1 MKRFVML
8 WTFVFG
14 LLWQLGPLRAAAQ
27 VQAQKQ
33 LPALEKPVPITLPW
47 FGKADLRG
55 NVDVME
61 NRWFL
66 ETTLRQV
73 LNAGPL
79 RVDTWT
85 IGLSNTRGL
94 SVTARTKMFGR
105 SATIGLRELK
115 GKRKATFV
123 ITFDQPPTIKIT
135 PDKQISLSELALTL
149 ETGKPPI
156 LTSDV
161 VVFGQRAILSF
172 GVKKSQQL
180 ASITL
185 PEVKL
190 RQLAPEIT
198 NPDADK
204 IKLRDVRL
212 QVENFF
218 TNEAT
223 GPLKVTL
230 AGRVDLTGLN
240 IKGLEVDLSDLA
252 MSGTIDKQE
261 GVELVSSLKE
271 LKLPV
276 VGEVQNGA
284 LTLRMR
290 PKKEGTATTERFDI
304 VLSGSTRAKIPGIG
318 VVAMTLSSTY
328 EQGQF
333 ALRAQLDEDFTFKDV
348 TIRNPM
354 VEFGTAGFE
363 ISGDATVLKLDV
375 HAKLNI
381 VEGEEVKFEGEVKH
395 KKPYKPFAKSG
406 IPKIKDIALHNTKV
420 ILETSATGGHS
431 FAISG
436 TTTVLDQELDA
447 MVRVQRTPDGK
458 AGLVLRG
465 ALPKGWKPM
474 PKVTLKKPI
483 AIVSTVEY
491 RDEELDLKVRKGV
504 GFSGTLE
511 LTGLLHNVPKITGTV
526 DTALQAYGSIGAS
539 LKDMIIRARIPTKI
553 NFPNKRISATS
564 QQLEV
569 TGEPTV
575 GIICDLTVQPTNQDT
590 PLVFAARINIEAYQ
604 VAISGTMEGFWDNPA
619 GLKGLRIGD
628 LALGIGFSYV
638 EGIPS
643 EFGLTGKL
651 HIGTKRA
658 ELAIN
663 VAVDPRNIIFAG
675 RMPDLSIHD
684 IIDLANKMGVK
695 LKKTKIP
702 PIGFENV
709 ALKIAP
715 FGGQIGEIRI
725 DRGITLSSETTTIFN
740 QKGIVD
746 IGMDYSGIIMKG
758 YMSKIDFGPLKITGA
773 GPDHKW
779 NTQDDGPIVDF
790 ALTLM
795 QQHMF
800 YSGLFSFLGVKKEGE
815 LNLSKDG
822 FWFKMVTSLFGLQS
836 SIYAKSA
843 GTFEEPDFIYE
854 VELKDDFAA
863 KIGPIVSGKIDEW
876 ANSATQNLEKAK
888 QDLSK
893 YDARTQE
900 IDKQIAVKLEQIFE
914 LQSSLHGETVAARQR
929 LGAAREM
936 VQEQEQKSRAKNI
949 ATATNQRR
957 EIQKRI
963 TQVDA
968 QVADSKAWYAGL
980 GRAKKALNAPPYAAK
995 LAMLEARKA
1004 ALVAAYAATVGIKL
1018 AKDAA
1023 LAALKGMQGA
1033 LKALEKVAFDPS
1045 STKDGIKLSAVAVE
1059 AAALEAEKVVVLGKK
1074 VATQAALTAAQKGVQ
1089 AGATVG
1095 KAVAGRKIF
1104 HLKKAGYRISLN
1116 DLVHGKLPEIS
1127 FEVVALG
1134 KDLKIKLAFD
1144 LKKVAHSAG
1153 ELAGAII
1160 RKLQGAKA

>member
-1 MKRFVML
+1 
-8 WTFVFG
+8 
-14 LLWQLGPLRAAAQ
+14 
-27 VQAQKQ
+27 
-33 LPALEKPVPITLPW
+33 
-47 FGKADLRG
+47 
-55 NVDVME
+55 
-61 NRWFL
+61 
-66 ETTLRQV
+66 
-73 LNAGPL
+73 
-79 RVDTWT
+79 
-85 IGLSNTRGL
+85 
-94 SVTARTKMFGR
+94 
-105 SATIGLRELK
+105 
-115 GKRKATFV
+115 
-123 ITFDQPPTIKIT
+123 
-135 PDKQISLSELALTL
+135 
-149 ETGKPPI
+149 
-156 LTSDV
+156 
-161 VVFGQRAILSF
+161 
-172 GVKKSQQL
+172 
-180 ASITL
+180 
-185 PEVKL
+185 
-190 RQLAPEIT
+190 
-198 NPDADK
+198 
-204 IKLRDVRL
+204 
-212 QVENFF
+212 
-218 TNEAT
+218 
-223 GPLKVTL
+223 
-230 AGRVDLTGLN
+230 
-240 IKGLEVDLSDLA
+240 
-252 MSGTIDKQE
+252 
-261 GVELVSSLKE
+261 
-271 LKLPV
+271 
-276 VGEVQNGA
+276 
-284 LTLRMR
+284 
-290 PKKEGTATTERFDI
+290 
-304 VLSGSTRAKIPGIG
+304 
-318 VVAMTLSSTY
+318 
-328 EQGQF
+328 
-333 ALRAQLDEDFTFKDV
+333 
-348 TIRNPM
+348 
-354 VEFGTAGFE
+354 
-363 ISGDATVLKLDV
+363 
-375 HAKLNI
+375 
-381 VEGEEVKFEGEVKH
+381 
-395 KKPYKPFAKSG
+395 
-406 IPKIKDIALHNTKV
+406 
-420 ILETSATGGHS
+420 
-431 FAISG
+431 
-436 TTTVLDQELDA
+436 
-447 MVRVQRTPDGK
+447 
-458 AGLVLRG
+458 
-465 ALPKGWKPM
+465 
-474 PKVTLKKPI
+474 
-483 AIVSTVEY
+483 
-491 RDEELDLKVRKGV
+491 
-504 GFSGTLE
+504 
-511 LTGLLHNVPKITGTV
+511 
-526 DTALQAYGSIGAS
+526 
-539 LKDMIIRARIPTKI
+539 
-553 NFPNKRISATS
+553 
-564 QQLEV
+564 
-569 TGEPTV
+569 
-575 GIICDLTVQPTNQDT
+575 
-590 PLVFAARINIEAYQ
+590 
-604 VAISGTMEGFWDNPA
+604 
-619 GLKGLRIGD
+619 
-628 LALGIGFSYV
+628 
-638 EGIPS
+638 
-643 EFGLTGKL
+643 
-651 HIGTKRA
+651 
-658 ELAIN
+658 
-663 VAVDPRNIIFAG
+663 
-675 RMPDLSIHD
+675 
-684 IIDLANKMGVK
+684 
-695 LKKTKIP
+695 
-702 PIGFENV
+702 
-709 ALKIAP
+709 
-715 FGGQIGEIRI
+715 
-725 DRGITLSSETTTIFN
+725 
-740 QKGIVD
+740 
-746 IGMDYSGIIMKG
+746 MDYSGIIMKG